1 MKSFLIGRKTTADKR
16 FKLVRSLVMALS
28 LFCSHAIAIDIIAH
42 RGASGFVPEH
52 TKEALVLSFMQGAD
66 YIEQDLVLSADE
78 ELIVLHDI
86 HLEHVTNVESVFPK
100 RAREDGRFY
109 VIDFTLEELKRLS
122 IHERENADGTRVF
135 DSRYGGDAHFSMTTF
150 AEHVELIG
158 ELNRAFNKDVGLYPE
173 IKAPKWHMQQGADI
187 TKVFMDELNALGLNN
202 KDAKLYVQSFDP
214 VALKRIAQAFKS
226 ELKLIQLIAEN
237 DWNESDTDYEILKT
251 PSGLAHIATYAYGI
265 GPWLPHVY
273 NFDTKQETGLI
284 QSARQHGLLVHP
296 YTFRTDI
303 IDKTMEPKKAFNLLI
318 DAQID
323 GLFTDQIMGYMTTP
337 PISELSIKP

>member
-1 MKSFLIGRKTTADKR
+1 MKSVLIGRNTTAYKA
-16 FKLVRSLVMALS
+16 FNVLRSLFMALS
-28 LFCSHAIAIDIIAH
+28 LFCSHAFAIDIIAH

-52 TKEALVLSFMQGAD
+52 TKEALVLSFMQGAH
-66 YIEQDLVLSADE
+66 YIEQDLVLSADKQ
-78 ELIVLHDI
+78 LIVLHDI

-109 VIDFTLEELKRLS
+109 VIDFTLEELRRLS

-135 DSRYGGDAHFSMTTF
+135 DSRYRGNAHFSMTTF

-173 IKAPKWHMQQGADI
+173 IKAPNWHKQQGADI

-202 KDAKLYVQSFDP
+202 KHAKLYVQSFDP
-214 VALKRIAQAFKS
+214 VALKRIDHEFKS

-237 DWNESDTDYEILKT
+237 DWNESDTDYDVLKT
-251 PSGLAHIATYAYGI
+251 PSGLAHIATYADGI
-265 GPWLPHVY
+265 GPWLPQVY
-273 NFDTKQETGLI
+273 SFDTKQATGLI
-284 QSARQHGLLVHP
+284 QSAHREGLLVHP
-296 YTFRTDI
+296 YTFRTDVI
-303 IDKTMEPKKAFNLLI
+303 KQTMQPKEAFNLLKN
-318 DAQID
+318 AQID

-337 PISELSIKP
+337 NISEP